1 MLKRKKTKAPRRSS
15 AFVSPCPPPGDKT
28 DLLFASLSPL
38 AHRWETR
45 PIFFSQASGRP
56 PRLLTPVSFAR
67 RKAGGLSFPSRPP
80 RQSARAARGAARPQ
94 NTLRVR
100 VNHSSPHARAAR
112 HGPRAPRL
120 ARKRRRPRAPRLA
133 RKRRRHPAALAANAR
148 LVTRLP
154 VARLT
159 LRQRHAILRAES
171 HSLLR
176 NSAALRPARRC
187 HLTMLRHSCSAGE
200 PMVTKKRVS
209 RGGRIVS
216 EPMCSKQVT
225 RSPGRELKF
234 FPVHLRPKVMQL
246 GTSRYNLHM
255 PCI

>member
-1 MLKRKKTKAPRRSS
+1 MRKRKE
-15 AFVSPCPPPGDKT
+15 
-28 DLLFASLSPL
+28 ASNAYRVCSRQSPL
-38 AHRWETR
+38 PTARETDN
-45 PIFFSQASGRP
+45 
-56 PRLLTPVSFAR
+56 
-67 RKAGGLSFPSRPP
+67 LSFPLPP
-80 RQSARAARGAARPQ
+80 TPTNARAAQRATRPQ

-100 VNHSSPHARAAR
+100 LNHSNPHTRTAR
-112 HGPRAPRL
+112 H
-120 ARKRRRPRAPRLA
+120 RPRAPRLA

>member
-1 MLKRKKTKAPRRSS
+1 MNNDGCNNPSQDYKSLETRSRFDLGNGPKKRFFMLKRKEDEGATALVRVCLPLPTAGRQNRSS
-15 AFVSPCPPPGDKT
+15 FRT
-28 DLLFASLSPL
+28 SLSPL

-200 PMVTKKRVS
+200 PMVAKKRVS

-216 EPMCSKQVT
+216 EPMC
-225 RSPGRELKF
+225 
-234 FPVHLRPKVMQL
+234 
-246 GTSRYNLHM
+246 
-255 PCI
+255 